1 MTAIETLK
9 EAYLVGCLEIN
20 PGGVDTWDS
29 QRVMST
35 KKIISR
41 NGHFLTVA
49 KKGDNGPAAVVVGG
63 ETNNAD
69 GLPKKFARCTRC
81 A

>member
-1 MTAIETLK
+1 MT
-9 EAYLVGCLEIN
+9 G
-20 PGGVDTWDS
+20 
-29 QRVMST
+29 RVANHAKWSAP
-35 KKIISR
+35 KIISQ

-49 KKGDNGPAAVVVGG
+49 KKGDNGPAVVVVGA